1 MEKKGDINVFSAKK
15 VLQEIAYLLKL
26 NSKRMPLIKLIK
38 ELYLID
44 RLSID
49 ERETSISGDSFFC
62 MAHGPVLSFT
72 LNMLRDVSRSEWG
85 DYLLAIQTRDYFP
98 DIFINKETKEDLLSE
113 KEKEYIS
120 RISEEFFNYSS
131 AEIADFT
138 RRLPE
143 CNYQEGSS
151 KKIKFAD
158 IMTALRKSDK
168 DIRAAKEEYEFFEK
182 IYTEYIPELRC

>member
-1 MEKKGDINVFSAKK
+1 MFSAEK

-26 NSKRMPLIKLIK
+26 NSNRMPLIKLMK

-62 MAHGPVLSFT
+62 MDHGPVLSFT
-72 LNMLRDVSRSEWG
+72 LNILRDVSRSEWG
-85 DYLLAIQTRDYFP
+85 DYLQAIQTRDYFP
-98 DIFINKETKEDLLSE
+98 DIFMNKEVKEDLLSE
-113 KEKEYIS
+113 KEKGYIS

-131 AEIADFT
+131 AEIENYT
-138 RRLPE
+138 HQLPE
-143 CNYQEGSS
+143 WNDPQGSS

-158 IMTALRKSDK
+158 IMSALGKSDEE
-168 DIRAAKEEYEFFEK
+168 IRDAKEEYEFFEK
-182 IYTEYIPELRC
+182 ISELGQPKMQIL